1 MTLSMTA
8 KPANALLAAA
18 VSVVRAM
25 HAESA
30 VPARRTRQT
39 TAELFDAHAPFVL
52 RLVRHLGVPS
62 SDAEDVTQE
71 VFMVAHQRLVTL
83 QRQESARSWLFGIAR
98 RVAANHVRK
107 TRRRRTDSAQP
118 VDELSAAD
126 SGDPSLELELA
137 RDRALLMR
145 ALDRLDE
152 DKRAV
157 FVLFE
162 LEGLVMPEVAEMVG
176 CPINTAYS
184 RLYAARVIVQRSV
197 LGTRAM
203 SAAGS
208 TGSTR

>member
-1 MTLSMTA
+1 MTLSMTS

-18 VSVVRAM
+18 VSMVRSV
-25 HAESA
+25 HTESS
-30 VPARRTRQT
+30 VPAPRTTRD
-39 TAELFDAHAPFVL
+39 LFDAHSAFLL

-71 VFMVAHQRLVTL
+71 VFMIAHQRLTTL
-83 QRQESARSWLFGIAR
+83 QHQESARSWLFGIAR

-107 TRRRRTDSAQP
+107 IKRRRTDSVLP
-118 VDELSAAD
+118 IEELSAAT
-126 SGDPSLELELA
+126 SGDPALELELA
-137 RDRALLMR
+137 RDRALLLR
-145 ALDRLDE
+145 ALDRLDA

-162 LEGLVMPEVAEMVG
+162 LEGLAMPEVAEMIG

-203 SAAGS
+203 SSAPL